1 MRTLP
6 VVVLGVGPQRPVKMP
21 PPPDEGPVEALGPQR
36 RDHPFRVG
44 IGVRLQLLRVGAIR
58 SDSM

>member
-1 MRTLP
+1 
-6 VVVLGVGPQRPVKMP
+6 VLGVGPQRPVKMP